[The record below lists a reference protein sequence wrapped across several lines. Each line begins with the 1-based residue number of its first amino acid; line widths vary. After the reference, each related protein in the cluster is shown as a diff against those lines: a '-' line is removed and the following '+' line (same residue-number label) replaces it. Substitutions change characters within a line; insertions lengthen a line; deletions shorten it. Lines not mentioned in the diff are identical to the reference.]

1 MNARAISS
9 PPFQIMFS
17 LELENGLSFLK
28 MERKISILSRWLS
41 KPSEMS
47 DWGVHENRPLRA
59 ENDCCV
65 SDEKCR
71 EDEQTATTG
80 FFLPTPLLLFF

>member
-9 PPFQIMFS
+9 PPSQIMFS
-17 LELENGLSFLK
+17 LEQENGLSFLK
-28 MERKISILSRWLS
+28 MERKIFILYRWLS

-59 ENDCCV
+59 EDDCCV
-65 SDEKCR
+65 SDEKSKGR
-71 EDEQTATTG
+71 
-80 FFLPTPLLLFF
+80 